1 MARYILNRALSGL
14 LTLFLFVTLLFFL
27 ANALIPGDFVT
38 SLGPMNAVDA
48 ADAREALGLNQSLF
62 AQYWTWLRGLVT
74 LDLGTSFSNG
84 APVWD
89 NIKEAIPPTL
99 VVLSFGLVIAFVMGG
114 WLGRTA
120 GYRGKS
126 LLTGSMTFVAIV
138 CLTIFPPSLAI
149 VMEQGILRN
158 AGWSEL
164 GRIGTIDSEEWI
176 TSQLSVGQVLWR
188 VFLVFVLTVIVLWL
202 VETLVF
208 RFSRRRIPRWVFL
221 IGVVLIPLLVWAQMG
236 LTGRVLDLAGSMS
249 LLIIAVVFLT
259 FGEVLLVTKASMDD
273 VMMEDYVMVARA
285 KGMPERQVRDH
296 HAARTALLPVLSRF
310 TVAIPYFLTG
320 LVILEVVFGGRGGL
334 PIIGTT
340 MRFAPPTGLGTLLFG
355 SLSSQ
360 DNQMLVGALLIVG
373 VVTLVL
379 RIVLDVVHAALDPRI
394 RFNGGSNGS

>member
-38 SLGPMNAVDA
+38 SLGPMTAGDA
-48 ADAREALGLNQSLF
+48 AAARGALGLDQTLF
-62 AQYWTWLRGLVT
+62 AQYTNWLGGLVT
-74 LDLGTSFSNG
+74 FDLGTSFSNG

-89 NIKEAIPPTL
+89 NLKEAIPPTL
-99 VVLSFGLVIAFVMGG
+99 VVLGFGLLLAFVIGG

-126 LLTGSMTFVAIV
+126 FLTGSMTFVAIV
-138 CLTIFPPSLAI
+138 CLTVFPPSLAI

-164 GRIGTIDSEEWI
+164 GRIGTIDSEEWV

-188 VFLVFVLTVIVLWL
+188 VFLVFALTVVALWL
-202 VETLVF
+202 LETVVF
-208 RFSRRRIPRWVFL
+208 RFTRRRIPRWVFL
-221 IGVVLIPLLVWAQMG
+221 IGMVLITLLAWSQMG
-236 LTGRVLDLAGSMS
+236 LTGRALDLAGSMS
-249 LLIIAVVFLT
+249 LLIIAVVLLT
-259 FGEVLLVTKASMDD
+259 FGEVLLITKASMDD

-285 KGMPERQVRDH
+285 KGLPEKQVRDR

-320 LVILEVVFGGRGGL
+320 LVILEVIFGGRGGL

-355 SLSSQ
+355 ALSSQ
-360 DNQMLVGALLIVG
+360 DNQMLVGALLVVG
-373 VVTLVL
+373 VFTLLL
-379 RIVLDVVHAALDPRI
+379 RIVLDIVHAALDPRI
-394 RFNGGSNGS
+394 RFTGDPDGS